1 MFARPIA
8 PADARK
14 AGADELRVRP
24 PQGQARVAQAEPCVK
39 RRYLY
44 ILLFGAPA
52 LVASIIVSVLLFAAA
67 AGVLWLF
74 VFGDNPWPSSADTI
88 LVAMII
94 FACLMLWAVFLS
106 VAYAVG
112 KKQEANAALNVQHVI
127 ASVGATALLVL
138 LVALHQWSVG
148 NIGPET
154 DGLLCSEFCRGK
166 GFAGSSMPPRDAGAA
181 TCSCFDAQGREAVNV
196 PMGDITAE
204 RRK

>member
-1 MFARPIA
+1 M
-8 PADARK
+8 
-14 AGADELRVRP
+14 
-24 PQGQARVAQAEPCVK
+24 K

-44 ILLFGAPA
+44 VLLFGAPA
-52 LVASIIVSVLLFAAA
+52 LLASSIVSVLVFAAA

-74 VFGDNPWPSSADTI
+74 VFGDNPWPSFANNMLAVI
-88 LVAMII
+88 FI
-94 FACLMLWAVFLS
+94 FACMMLWVAFLS
-106 VAYAVG
+106 VAYVVG
-112 KKQEANAALNVQHVI
+112 KKQESNAALNAKHVI
-127 ASVGATALLVL
+127 ASAGAMALLVL

-181 TCSCFDAQGREAVNV
+181 TCSCFDAQGREAVKV